1 MKSWVDTLVA
11 RDNVWL
17 VLTFHGV
24 DGIGWE
30 AKPHQE
36 LKEYF
41 SYMKEHE
48 ENLWIAPFRDVT
60 KYMREKMAGRV
71 NATRRGD
78 EIVVHLEHS
87 LDKDLYN
94 YPLTVK
100 TYVPDDWTQ
109 VSIRVDDATE
119 KSENNIPVVRTESD
133 EKGKFVIYPIVPH
146 SSVIL
151 TGS

>member
-1 MKSWVDTLVA
+1 
-11 RDNVWL
+11 
-17 VLTFHGV
+17 
-24 DGIGWE
+24 
-30 AKPHQE
+30 
-36 LKEYF
+36 
-41 SYMKEHE
+41 
-48 ENLWIAPFRDVT
+48 
-60 KYMREKMAGRV
+60 MAGRV